1 MEQQKLPNGILII
14 VLGIFGYL
22 CCCFAGL
29 GVIPSAIAFYLATK
43 SEKLY
48 KENPELYDNY
58 SQIKT
63 GKIVALI
70 ALILS
75 LLMVVRFVYVLTTS
89 DWDVLMEQQ
98 QEIMEQW
105 GIEQ

>member
-70 ALILS
+70 ALILC
-75 LLMVVRFVYVLTTS
+75 LLMLVRFVYVLTTS

-105 GIEQ
+105 GIEE

>member
-70 ALILS
+70 ALILC
-75 LLMVVRFVYVLTTS
+75 LLMLVRFVYVLTTS

>member
-70 ALILS
+70 ALILC
-75 LLMVVRFVYVLTTS
+75 LLMIVRFVYVLTTS

>member
-70 ALILS
+70 ALILC
-75 LLMVVRFVYVLTTS
+75 LLMIVRFIYVLTTS

>member
-1 MEQQKLPNGILII
+1 MEQKQLPNATLII

-29 GVIPSAIAFYLATK
+29 GVIPSAIAFFMARK

-48 KENPELYDNY
+48 AENPELYTNI

-75 LLMVVRFVYVLTTS
+75 GLVMLRWIYVISTGGFE
-89 DWDVLMEQQ
+89 DAMEQSR
-98 QEIMEQW
+98 ELMEQW
-105 GIEQ
+105 GIEE

>member
-1 MEQQKLPNGILII
+1 MEQQKLPNGTLII

-29 GVIPSAIAFYLATK
+29 GIIPSAIAFYLATK
-43 SEKLY
+43 SEQLY
-48 KENPELYDNY
+48 KENPELYENY

-63 GKIVALI
+63 GKIVSLI
-70 ALILS
+70 ALILCA
-75 LLMVVRFVYVLTTS
+75 LMVVRLIYVLTTS
-89 DWDVLMEQQ
+89 DWDTLMEQQ
-98 QEIMEQW
+98 QEMMEQW